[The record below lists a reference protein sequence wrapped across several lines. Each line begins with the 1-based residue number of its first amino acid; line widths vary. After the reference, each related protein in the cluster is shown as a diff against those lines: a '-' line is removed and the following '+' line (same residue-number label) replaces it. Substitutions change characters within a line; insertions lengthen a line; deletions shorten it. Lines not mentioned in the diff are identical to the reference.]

1 MCTCVCARAHSCA
14 CVRDREVGRRER
26 VNVTVLLQM
35 KMLHETVFFKVVVGL
50 LQALFVFVVIAR
62 DAQ

>member
-1 MCTCVCARAHSCA
+1 
-14 CVRDREVGRRER
+14 VRDREVGRRER